1 MVPCVGAFAWFTLIL
16 RLRSGERLGAGRY
29 AWVRSP
35 ISPSSVACGA
45 TFPTRG
51 KASFGNSYSFGSAL
65 ILRFD

>member
-1 MVPCVGAFAWFTLIL
+1 MVPYVGTFAGFTLIL

-51 KASFGNSYSFGSAL
+51 KASFGGL
-65 ILRFD
+65 